1 MKGGLFYG
9 CLIGMLIAAI
19 LGCSRYIAPQQIDRG
34 KIPDTE
40 YNITV
45 HKGLYSGSYAVFLDF
60 PYDETSVVM
69 LHTEFTKSIGRDRP
83 DRYLDLFEERG
94 RSYEVL
100 RVLRRGDLA
109 VGYLAISN
117 SLNYRIYEDTGK
129 NRIIIEIL
137 DPALRARDPS

>member
-1 MKGGLFYG
+1 
-9 CLIGMLIAAI
+9 
-19 LGCSRYIAPQQIDRG
+19 LGH
-34 KIPDTE
+34 
-40 YNITV
+40 ITV